1 MKTYNIQIS
10 AVMQNRT
17 YPEAGNALYNII
29 ESKAGS
35 YDRFV
40 LDLQNVELVPS
51 MFLNTSIGKLYADN
65 GLDYIKQKIA
75 FKNVSVSQMERI
87 RNYVN
92 GLK

>member
-1 MKTYNIQIS
+1 
-10 AVMQNRT
+10 MQDRT
-17 YPEAGNALYNII
+17 YPEAGNELYNII
-29 ESKAGS
+29 KSNAGS
-35 YDRFV
+35 YDRFI

-51 MFLNTSIGKLYADN
+51 MFLNTSIGRLYTTN

-75 FKNVSVSQMERI
+75 FKNIPVSQMERI